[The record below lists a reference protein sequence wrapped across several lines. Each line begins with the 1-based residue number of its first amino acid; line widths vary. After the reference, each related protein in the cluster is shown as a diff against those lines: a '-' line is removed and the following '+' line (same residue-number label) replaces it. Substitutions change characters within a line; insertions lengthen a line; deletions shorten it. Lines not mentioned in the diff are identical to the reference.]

1 MAIPR
6 VAAKVLLVTPDR
18 ETLLFRGG
26 DPARPEDGT
35 WWFAP
40 GGGVDPGE
48 TIVDAARREVREETG
63 LVVDELGPMFHRRQA
78 VFGFKGELYENDEHH
93 FLIEVDRFELT
104 TEGWTDIERE
114 TMVEHRWWRLDDL
127 TTTSETVFPE
137 GLAELIDA
145 ELADRQSG

>member
-1 MAIPR
+1 VIAR
-6 VAAKVLLVTPDR
+6 LAAKVLLVTPDR

-26 DPARPEDGT
+26 DPGRPEDGT

-48 TIVDAARREVREETG
+48 TIPDAARREVREETG
-63 LVVDELGPMFHRRQA
+63 LVVDELGPMFHRRRA
-78 VFGFKGELYENDEHH
+78 VFGFQGELYENDEHH
-93 FLIEVDRFELT
+93 FLVEVARFELT

-127 TTTSETVFPE
+127 ATTTDTVFPE
-137 GLAELIDA
+137 DIVALIDG
-145 ELADRQSG
+145 ELAARQSG